1 MKRTLT
7 VLILVATATA
17 AEAGS
22 CGEFTAEYACRSNLD
37 SFYENQRIITES
49 FHQWRMEDAIRD
61 SARRNAYTPPPVD
74 TSPPSWNSRTEWREL
89 PNGTY
94 EKRQRID

>member
-22 CGEFTAEYACRSNLD
+22 CSELTPMCRSNLD
-37 SFYENQRIITES
+37 SYTENQRIITES

-61 SARRNAYTPPPVD
+61 SARRNAPTYTHPPAYV
-74 TSPPSWNSRTEWREL
+74 PPSWNTRTEWREL